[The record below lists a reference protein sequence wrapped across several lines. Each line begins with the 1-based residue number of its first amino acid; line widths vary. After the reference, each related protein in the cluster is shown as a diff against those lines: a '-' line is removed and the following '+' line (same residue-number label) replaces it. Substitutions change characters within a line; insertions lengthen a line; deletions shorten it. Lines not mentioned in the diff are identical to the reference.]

1 MLCVGARRLHFALSR
16 HGATPSNG
24 LDALIIGFGAQPSCS
39 ASDLE
44 GVENDIT
51 GPLAKKK
58 QKIART
64 LHGNAQGSGK
74 YG

>member
-1 MLCVGARRLHFALSR
+1 MS
-16 HGATPSNG
+16 PP
-24 LDALIIGFGAQPSCS
+24 DALIIGFETQPSCS
-39 ASDLE
+39 ASDLD

-51 GPLAKKK
+51 GPLGKKK

-64 LHGNAQGSGK
+64 LHGNAQGSRK